1 MACACSSDLLSRLE
15 ISRTA
20 CRWSPSLWPTPLSPA
35 LLRLLL
41 ATGAGETVV
50 SRSRSLWDAHL
61 SAHGLKSAF
70 GDPDLF
76 VGQGPNKEP
85 LLIMTRT
92 VLLPGSDRVFTLVMA
107 RTAAP

>member
-1 MACACSSDLLSRLE
+1 M
-15 ISRTA
+15 
-20 CRWSPSLWPTPLSPA
+20 
-35 LLRLLL
+35 
-41 ATGAGETVV
+41 
-50 SRSRSLWDAHL
+50 HL
-61 SAHGLKSAF
+61 DVHGLKSAF

-76 VGQGPNKEP
+76 VGKGPNKEP